1 MKAVLDTNIV
11 IYLQKGLLGE
21 ALPTGQYAI
30 SIITEMELLSFPG
43 LNPSQ
48 KEWLD
53 RFIADMNVIGIEHEV
68 KRRAIEIRRDYRMR
82 LPDAIIAASA
92 IATDAL
98 LFTNDQR
105 MTGIPNLQV
114 RALSLRQER

>member
-1 MKAVLDTNIV
+1 MNAVLDTNIV
-11 IYLQKGLLGE
+11 IYLQKGLLE
-21 ALPTGQYAI
+21 ETLPTGRYAI

-53 RFIADMNVIGIEHEV
+53 RFIADMNVIGIDHEV
-68 KRRAIEIRRDYRMR
+68 KRLAIEMRREYRMR
-82 LPDAIIAASA
+82 LPDVIIAASA

-105 MTGIPNLQV
+105 LAGIPKLQV
-114 RALSLRQER
+114 RTLSLRQER